1 MRSVL
6 VLALALS
13 LLAAC
18 GDDESTTAPTDPD
31 APADTTRLAGTFV
44 RASDGAGHGPLE
56 VTLFDLRRLA
66 TVGRVVA
73 DSSGRFVFVDVPDG
87 DFLPVLISDDVALFG
102 LPRPRFTF
110 TGTERYDEIF
120 PVAPV
125 PGGLSPGEE
134 GVAGTVLDAETGEPI
149 PFARV
154 EMSSTTGAANWS
166 QQSSNW
172 SEFRGSAS
180 EQEPVTDTRGR
191 FRIQPVPI
199 VIFPDDQLPGGLR
212 QLVPSWRVTAPGYR
226 ARSFPATDA
235 TGGVRQVTIRLEPG
249 VDDAAIEGRVVGLDG
264 TPREG
269 VRVFAEWRRAPGEL
283 FRADDRLLTG
293 IPGISGAD
301 GRFRIEGLAPGVYNA
316 LAGVLPDDGWI
327 GPAAPAGTNRPGR
340 NLGGLTAVE
349 VQTTTDVGDL
359 VVEPVIEG
367 FVPAPGDTLR
377 RTTLLRWN
385 AVPDAAA
392 YEVLVRRG
400 TDLVSAIGVAERPE
414 IGFDSPNEPFDT
426 DALFRL
432 EIRARDASGQ
442 ELSRTDR
449 PVLYRW
455 VAGDPAS
462 R

>member
-6 VLALALS
+6 VLAIALS

-18 GDDESTTAPTDPD
+18 GGDESTTAPADPD

-56 VTLFDLRRLA
+56 VTLFDLRRLT
-66 TVGRVVA
+66 TVGRTVA
-73 DSSGRFVFVDVPDG
+73 DSSGRFAFVDVPDG
-87 DFLPVLISDDVALFG
+87 DFLPVLVSDDVALFG

-110 TGTERYDEIF
+110 TGTERFDEIF

-125 PGGLSPGEE
+125 PGGLNPSEE
-134 GVAGTVLDAETGEPI
+134 GVAGTVLDAETGAPI

-154 EMSSTTGAANWS
+154 EMSSSTGAANWS
-166 QQSSNW
+166 QESSNW

-180 EQEPVTDTRGR
+180 EQEPVTDPRGR
-191 FRIQPVPI
+191 FRIQPVPM
-199 VIFPDDQLPGGLR
+199 VALPGDRPGEFR
-212 QLVPSWRVTAPGYR
+212 RIVPSWRVTAPGYR
-226 ARSFPATDA
+226 ARSFPATEA
-235 TGGVRQVTIRLEPG
+235 IGGVRQVTVRLEPG
-249 VDDAAIEGRVVGLDG
+249 VDEATIEGRVVGLDG
-264 TPREG
+264 TPRAG

-283 FRADDRLLTG
+283 FRGDDRLLTG
-293 IPGISGAD
+293 IPGTSGAD
-301 GRFRIEGLAPGVYNA
+301 GRFRIEGLAPGVYNV
-316 LAGVLPDDGWI
+316 LAGALPDDGWV
-327 GPAAPAGTNRPGR
+327 GPAAPVGTNRPGR

-359 VVEPVIEG
+359 VVEPVIDG
-367 FVPAPGDTLR
+367 FAPAPGDTLR
-377 RTTLLRWN
+377 RTIVLRFD
-385 AVPDAAA
+385 AVPGAAL
-392 YEVLVRRG
+392 YQVRVRRG
-400 TDLVSAIGVAERPE
+400 TDLVAAVGETERPE

-432 EIRARDASGQ
+432 EIRAEDAEGH

>member
-6 VLALALS
+6 VLTLALS

-18 GDDESTTAPTDPD
+18 GDDESTTAPGDPD

-44 RASDGAGHGPLE
+44 RASDGAGYGPLE

-66 TVGRVVA
+66 TVGRAVA

-87 DFLPVLISDDVALFG
+87 DFLPVLVSDDVALFG

-125 PGGLSPGEE
+125 PGGLSPSDE
-134 GVAGTVLDAETGEPI
+134 GVAGTVLDAETGAPI

-154 EMSSTTGAANWS
+154 EMSSSTGAANWS
-166 QQSSNW
+166 QESSNW

-180 EQEPVTDTRGR
+180 EQEPVTDPRGR
-191 FRIQPVPI
+191 FRIQPVPM
-199 VIFPDDQLPGGLR
+199 VALPGDRPGEFR
-212 QLVPSWRVTAPGYR
+212 RIVPSWRVTAPGYR
-226 ARSFPATDA
+226 ARSFPATEA
-235 TGGVRQVTIRLEPG
+235 TGGVRQVTVRLEPG
-249 VDDAAIEGRVVGLDG
+249 VDEAAIEGRVIGLDG
-264 TPREG
+264 TPRAG

-283 FRADDRLLTG
+283 FRTDDRLLTG
-293 IPGISGAD
+293 IPGTSGAD
-301 GRFRIEGLAPGVYNA
+301 GRFRIEGLAPGVYNV
-316 LAGVLPDDGWI
+316 LAGALPDDGWV
-327 GPAAPAGTNRPGR
+327 GPAAPVGTNRPGR

-359 VVEPVIEG
+359 VVEPVIDG
-367 FVPAPGDTLR
+367 FAPAPGDTLR
-377 RTTLLRWN
+377 RTTVLRFD
-385 AVPDAAA
+385 AVPGAAV
-392 YEVLVRRG
+392 YEVRVRRG
-400 TDLVSAIGVAERPE
+400 TDLVSAIGVSERPE

-432 EIRARDASGQ
+432 EIRAEDAAGH